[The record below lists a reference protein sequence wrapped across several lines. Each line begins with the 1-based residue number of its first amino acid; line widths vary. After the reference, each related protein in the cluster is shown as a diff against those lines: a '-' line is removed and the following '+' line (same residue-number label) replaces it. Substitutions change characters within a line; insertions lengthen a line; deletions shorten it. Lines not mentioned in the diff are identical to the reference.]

1 MRKIKNNYFEITI
14 FLILVIVGI
23 YVYKDYGISWD
34 EIHSR
39 SHGHYFAKTYLN
51 LLSENLVN
59 NISNTNIEFK
69 NYNTHPPVFYELTA
83 RFLDF
88 IFRKNLKIITSDQE
102 VFFLRH
108 ILNYFFYLIGCI
120 YFYLL
125 LNQIFKKNF
134 LTKISLLFFIFSPRI
149 WADAFYNS
157 KDIIHMSLTIINI
170 YYCIIF
176 LKKNNFKNI
185 IFLSLL
191 FSLNINTRISAIFI
205 LLLFLFFLVINE
217 KKFLNAILLLT
228 ITITFTFLGHPI
240 YIVDPFEIKNYITL
254 LFDFKNIGEVLY
266 FGKFIKSNNLPWH
279 YLPAW
284 ILITTP
290 LIYSL
295 FHFVGLFIFIFL
307 RNFNKYKINNFNFI
321 FLNSLFYLPIIYGIL
336 SKSNHLDG
344 WRYAYFIYPF
354 FFINICYAINYI
366 FFIFNKK
373 FYNYFKIILILIL
386 AFNIWT
392 IFKYHPYQMI
402 YFNNLIDKNEIH
414 KKFDIDYWGLANK
427 DSLKF
432 LLNYDKNKINIVSYS
447 NTPLIYS
454 KWILN
459 KEESSRIN
467 VVSSIE
473 DADYIFNNFRGVKIN
488 DINLNKFILIY
499 TLKKN
504 NITINE
510 IYKRVK

>member
-1 MRKIKNNYFEITI
+1 MEKIKNNYFEITI
-14 FLILVIVGI
+14 FLILFIVGI

-69 NYNTHPPVFYELTA
+69 NYNGHPPVFYELIA
-83 RFLDF
+83 SFLDF

-120 YFYLL
+120 YFFLL
-125 LNQIFKKNF
+125 LNKVFKKSF
-134 LTKISLLFFIFSPRI
+134 LTKISLLFFILSPRI
-149 WADAFYNS
+149 WADSFYNS

-176 LKKNNFKNI
+176 FKKNNFKDI
-185 IFLSLL
+185 IWLSLL

-205 LLLFLFFLVINE
+205 LLLFLFFLVINQ
-217 KKFLNAILLLT
+217 KKIINAVLVLILTLA
-228 ITITFTFLGHPI
+228 FTYLGHPI
-240 YIVDPFEIKNYITL
+240 YITDPSEIKNYITV
-254 LFDFKNIGEVLY
+254 LFDIKNIGEVLY
-266 FGKFIKSNNLPWH
+266 FGEFIKSNNLPWH
-279 YLPAW
+279 YLPVW

-295 FHFVGLFIFIFL
+295 FHFLGLFIFIFL
-307 RNFNKYKINNFNFI
+307 RNFKQYKINNFNFI
-321 FLNSLFYLPIIYGIL
+321 FLNSLFYLPLIYGIL
-336 SKSNHLDG
+336 SKANHLDG

-354 FFINICYAINYI
+354 FFINICYALNYV

-373 FYNYFKIILILIL
+373 LIFYFKITLILIL
-386 AFNIWT
+386 TLNIWT

-402 YFNNLIDKNEIH
+402 FFNNLIDKNEIH
-414 KKFDIDYWGLANK
+414 KKFDVDYWGLANK

-432 LLNYDKNKINIVSYS
+432 LLNYDKNKINIFSYS

-454 KWILN
+454 KWILTE
-459 KEESSRIN
+459 KESSRVN
-467 VVSSIE
+467 VVSKIE

-488 DINLNKFILIY
+488 NINLNKFILIN
-499 TLKKN
+499 TLKRN
-504 NITINE
+504 DITINE
-510 IYKRVK
+510 IYKKIK